1 MAKQVDITYGNA
13 LFELAL
19 EEGKIDGLYEEVQTL
34 IQLLNENIDLIKIL
48 EHPRIDKDEKKKIIE
63 DTFGNRVSDEI
74 TGLMVMVVEKEH
86 ISNILDILNYFIKL
100 VKKQKNIGVASV
112 TSAVDLSDSQKAA
125 IEQKLIETTAYDT
138 MEIEYSVDKSL
149 IGGLVIRIEDRVVD
163 SSIKTKLDKLSKTL
177 SKS

>member
-19 EEGKIDGLYEEVQTL
+19 EENRIDALYEEVQAL
-34 IQLLNENIDLIKIL
+34 MELLKENMDLIKIL
-48 EHPRIDKDEKKKIIE
+48 EHPRIDKDEKKKIVE

-86 ISNILDILNYFIKL
+86 IGNILGILNYFIKL

-112 TSAVDLSDSQKAA
+112 TSAIDLSDSQKAA
-125 IEQKLIETTAYDT
+125 IEQKLIETTNYDT
-138 MEIEYSVDKSL
+138 MEIAYSVDKSL

-177 SKS
+177 AKA

>member
-163 SSIKTKLDKLSKTL
+163 SSIKTKLEKLSKTL
-177 SKS
+177 AKA